1 MTLIELGELTEST
14 GPEPSRRRRR
24 VGGSRTPLLLVALI
38 ALVTLV
44 SATPPAPR
52 MQAILPSSLAAQVYF
67 TGDQIL
73 TVVPVREASDG
84 SQELLAYRM
93 PERATGSPQRLTPLW
108 RMPVRPGD
116 RVDTAERADD
126 SGLVLSLER
135 ANAGFESLLLDSRT
149 GQTRWRKPGSATLD
163 GSGRVLLQRYDVEGS
178 SILAAVELASGRE
191 LWSVSSKATWV
202 TYHQRETVIDAIVV
216 SMVAGGVEVL
226 DPATGAL
233 RYRLPATSDE
243 PGDDQHVWAIGDLVL
258 VSNSKGVAAY
268 DVDGLVR
275 RWQTSVSPINWVI
288 PCGALLC
295 AYGIGGGAHLLDPA
309 TGAVRWSVDGD
320 IYVLRADER
329 RALASDFRGPAIKVT
344 TIDAETGRIGADDGD
359 WELVGMVDHVPYLL
373 ATRSIP
379 KVGAVLARLDP
390 AYAQPRRIDILPGA
404 VGNCGYREDLIACR
418 RQDGDFGVW
427 QLRD

>member
-1 MTLIELGELTEST
+1 
-14 GPEPSRRRRR
+14 
-24 VGGSRTPLLLVALI
+24 
-38 ALVTLV
+38 
-44 SATPPAPR
+44 
-52 MQAILPSSLAAQVYF
+52 MQAILPSSLAAQVHL

-73 TVVPVREASDG
+73 TVVPVREATDG

-93 PERATGSPQRLTPLW
+93 PQRVTGSPQRLTPLW

-163 GSGRVLLQRYDVEGS
+163 GKGRVLLQTSDGEGP
-178 SILAAVELASGRE
+178 ITLAAVELASGRE

-202 TYHQRETVIDAIVV
+202 TYHKRAAVIDAIVL

-226 DPATGAL
+226 DPETGAL
-233 RYRLPATSDE
+233 RDRLASTNDE
-243 PGDDQHVWAIGDLVL
+243 PGGDRRASVIGDLVL
-258 VSNSKGVAAY
+258 VYNSTSVAAY

-295 AYGIGGGAHLLDPA
+295 AYDAGGGAYLLDPA
-309 TGAVRWSVDGD
+309 TGAIRWSVNGD
-320 IYVLRADER
+320 IYVLRADDR

-344 TIDAETGRIGADDGD
+344 TIDAGTGRIVADDGA
-359 WELVGMVDHVPYLL
+359 WELVGTVDHAPYVLG
-373 ATRSIP
+373 TRSIP
-379 KVGAVLARLDP
+379 NIGVVVARLDP
-390 AYAQPRRIDILPGA
+390 AQAQPRRIDMLRGA